1 MNTVTF
7 MGNPLHLEGNLPVVG
22 QKAPEFTVCNNG
34 LEPRSLKDYAGKIV
48 VLVSVPSLD
57 TPVCDMEV
65 RRFNKEAAAL
75 SDKVQILALSC
86 DLPFA
91 QARWC
96 GAAGVQAVE
105 SLSDYK
111 DVDFGKNYGV
121 LIQELRLLARAI
133 FVVAPDGTLAYSQ
146 LVPEVTNEPDYDA
159 GLTGPIHCSDA
170 SGLPS
175 GSPFFVSSLA
185 PESFL
190 SLSFSLRMQV
200 REHCP
205 SQIIEMLM
213 EWHKTAMSL
222 GKDGLANAPR
232 EACRVTSFSG

>member
-111 DVDFGKNYGV
+111 DVDFGKTYGV
-121 LIQELRLLARAI
+121 LIQELRLLAQTGTG
-133 FVVAPDGTLAYSQ
+133 VAHCPISNMKLASGVARIPEMLELGVPVGLAVDGSAS
-146 LVPEVTNEPDYDA
+146 ND
-159 GLTGPIHCSDA
+159 GSIHCSDA

-175 GSPFFVSSLA
+175 GSPFFVSSPARVVCRLPA
-185 PESFL
+185 DAGED
-190 SLSFSLRMQV
+190 
-200 REHCP
+200 HCP
-205 SQIIEMLM
+205 CCS
-213 EWHKTAMSL
+213 S
-222 GKDGLANAPR
+222 
-232 EACRVTSFSG
+232 

>member
-1 MNTVTF
+1 
-7 MGNPLHLEGNLPVVG
+7 MGNLLHLEGNLPAVG

-96 GAAGVQAVE
+96 GA
-105 SLSDYK
+105 D
-111 DVDFGKNYGV
+111 GV

-159 GLTGPIHCSDA
+159 VLDA
-170 SGLPS
+170 
-175 GSPFFVSSLA
+175 VKKLA
-185 PESFL
+185 
-190 SLSFSLRMQV
+190 
-200 REHCP
+200 
-205 SQIIEMLM
+205 
-213 EWHKTAMSL
+213 
-222 GKDGLANAPR
+222 
-232 EACRVTSFSG
+232 

>member
-34 LEPRSLKDYAGKIV
+34 LEPRSLKDYEGKIV

-121 LIQELRLLARAI
+121 LIAGVLCGLFGVGALLAAYVSRVTDNGSGFKANISMVFLVESTFRIGLYIALKILTMEI
-133 FVVAPDGTLAYSQ
+133 FCHTLM
-146 LVPEVTNEPDYDA
+146 LFP
-159 GLTGPIHCSDA
+159 
-170 SGLPS
+170 
-175 GSPFFVSSLA
+175 
-185 PESFL
+185 
-190 SLSFSLRMQV
+190 FSLLGLWIGMKCSSKMDDR
-200 REHCP
+200 
-205 SQIIEMLM
+205 IIKRLIVILLIVSGI
-213 EWHKTAMSL
+213 SL
-222 GKDGLANAPR
+222 IATNL
-232 EACRVTSFSG
+232 

>member
-1 MNTVTF
+1 MNTVT
-7 MGNPLHLEGNLPVVG
+7 MEGAPLHLEGSRPRVG
-22 QKAPEFTVCNNG
+22 EKAPDFTVLTND
-34 LEPRSLKDYAGKIV
+34 LKPRTLGEYEGGIL
-48 VLVSVPSLD
+48 VLLSVPSLD

-65 RRFNKEAAAL
+65 RRFNTAAANL
-75 SDKVQILALSC
+75 SDKVRIAAVSC

-159 GLTGPIHCSDA
+159 VLEA
-170 SGLPS
+170 
-175 GSPFFVSSLA
+175 VKKLA
-185 PESFL
+185 
-190 SLSFSLRMQV
+190 
-200 REHCP
+200 
-205 SQIIEMLM
+205 
-213 EWHKTAMSL
+213 
-222 GKDGLANAPR
+222 
-232 EACRVTSFSG
+232 

>member
-159 GLTGPIHCSDA
+159 VLEAVKKLKKDSKITED
-170 SGLPS
+170 
-175 GSPFFVSSLA
+175 
-185 PESFL
+185 E
-190 SLSFSLRMQV
+190 Q
-200 REHCP
+200 
-205 SQIIEMLM
+205 
-213 EWHKTAMSL
+213 KTAETEMQKVTDAKVKELDKIAADKEKEIMSI
-222 GKDGLANAPR
+222 
-232 EACRVTSFSG
+232 